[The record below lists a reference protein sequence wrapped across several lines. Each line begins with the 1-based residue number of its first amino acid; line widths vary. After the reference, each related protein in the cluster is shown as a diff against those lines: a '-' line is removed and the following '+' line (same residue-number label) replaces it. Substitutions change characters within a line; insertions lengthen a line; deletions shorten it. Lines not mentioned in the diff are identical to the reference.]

1 MWEHIPFTPPKRAP
15 NSNVHSVKSRLIH
28 SVLFCASRPPFSDGQ
43 LAESEPSTMA
53 TQNGLMSVL
62 MVTLA
67 GCLVHGEHP
76 LVPTLRENLQEIADA
91 GAAKYGC
98 PPPLH
103 VDRRTSR
110 STACMSCTHKC
121 TSTFPLLCVS
131 LSLDYQLA
139 LSTQH
144 QIALQCI
151 AFIERHR
158 LNAIVHACN

>member
-1 MWEHIPFTPPKRAP
+1 
-15 NSNVHSVKSRLIH
+15 
-28 SVLFCASRPPFSDGQ
+28 
-43 LAESEPSTMA
+43 
-53 TQNGLMSVL
+53 MSVL

-103 VDRRTSR
+103 VDS
-110 STACMSCTHKC
+110 A
-121 TSTFPLLCVS
+121 PLDLLHAYTNVPP
-131 LSLDYQLA
+131 LDYQLA